1 MRKPLLLSLVPTV
14 FVGAFLIYPL
24 ILLVVRFPQIDLLR
38 VLSLNSSVV
47 RFTVFQALLSAL
59 LTMLLGIPGAH
70 LVART
75 KLPTAVKSLMKSAS
89 MVPFVLPGISMA
101 VGFLLTFGNNGLLNA
116 FLSVFNIKIRVLY
129 TFTAVLIGHVFYNFP
144 LFIRIV
150 GDAFERI
157 DKAILEMASLEGA
170 SRFRRFW
177 YIELPLALPAI
188 GSAFSLSF
196 LYCFTSFAVVLILGG
211 IKYSTIEVNIYMYL
225 KVLLDFESA
234 LSLTFVQ
241 MIFVALASFIF
252 LVLSTRTGEF
262 SGETLKDRLPK
273 WAYLYVVVVVLFV
286 FLPLFMSSLG
296 GFLRYGGAFTF
307 QNFRGLFN
315 QTVEWIIGANVK
327 SILLFSLVLSTLA
340 SVTVCVIGLMTSY
353 ISVRYSNL
361 ISVMTNLP
369 ISISPATMA
378 FGMILLTLLPLPV
391 KLGAI
396 YALISLPLAH
406 SSLQNLWRNLPREIE
421 EAGKIDGCGALQSLF
436 FITLPIFKKE
446 LLGIFT
452 FSMAIA
458 LGEITA
464 TVILSEGRFTT
475 VSVATYKLFSTRHIG
490 EAQALNSI
498 LMWIVLLLFFVAE
511 QFTER
516 PSR

>member
-1 MRKPLLLSLVPTV
+1 MRKPLFLSLVPTV

-38 VLSLNSSVV
+38 VLSMNSSVV

-59 LTMLLGIPGAH
+59 LTMFLGIPGAY

-75 KLPTAVKSLMKSAS
+75 RLPTAIKSLVKSAS

-101 VGFLLTFGNNGLLNA
+101 VGFLLTFGNNGLLNTL
-116 FLSVFNIKIRVLY
+116 LSVFNIKVRILY

-157 DKAILEMASLEGA
+157 DKAILEMASLEGV
-170 SRFRRFW
+170 SKFKRFW
-177 YIELPLALPAI
+177 YIELPLVLPAI
-188 GSAFSLSF
+188 GSAFALSF

-211 IKYSTIEVNIYMYL
+211 IKYSTIEVSIYMYL

-234 LSLTFVQ
+234 LALTFVQ

-252 LVLSTRTGEF
+252 LTLSARTGEF
-262 SGETLKDRLPK
+262 SGETLKERHPK
-273 WAYLYVVVVVLFV
+273 WAYLYVVAVVFFV

-296 GFLRYGGAFTF
+296 GFLRYGGSFTF
-307 QNFRGLFN
+307 QNFKGLFS
-315 QTVEWIIGANVK
+315 QTVEWIIGADVK
-327 SILLFSLVLSTLA
+327 SIIFFSLILSALA
-340 SVTVCVIGLMTSY
+340 SVIVCTIGLITSY
-353 ISVRYSNL
+353 ISVRHNNL
-361 ISVMTNLP
+361 ISVLTNLP

-378 FGMILLTLLPLPV
+378 FGMILFTLLPLPV

-396 YALISLPLAH
+396 YTLISLPLAH

-511 QFTER
+511 HFTER